1 VHIPPHKNIIIEQ
14 LTIQESKFKLN
25 GRVPLEIETE
35 IGYAALKHSFQ
46 LIKSFFATKKYG
58 LKIFIYKKMYSN
70 SN

>member
-35 IGYAALKHSFQ
+35 NGYAALKHSVQ
-46 LIKSFFATKKYG
+46 LIKSFIQRSIYI
-58 LKIFIYKKMYSN
+58 KIYSK